1 MADPLRIEIEIV
13 PPLPDGLFKVTVEVD
28 PKWLKHLRIG
38 SRLPVE
44 VVEIERRVIER

>member
-13 PPLPDGLFKVTVEVD
+13 PPLPDGLSRVTVECD
-28 PKWLKHLRIG
+28 PERLKHVRVG
-38 SRLPVE
+38 YRFPVE